1 MKLIKKLENPE
12 KWKKFFLDM
21 ASGLLPYIKL
31 FVKQNQVG
39 GGMGNVKPSRFYVPV
54 LSGKTFYQTGK
65 GQSGR
70 CKPYAVIS
78 NTAQTV
84 QQAKEEIKRE
94 PNKVLPLDQNHIKG
108 FPNLKIKYKRNQHR
122 RRNKR
127 LTKSTNKKRKII
139 TPDIF
144 KAFWGNNVST
154 RKKPR
159 YN

>member
-65 GQSGR
+65 
-70 CKPYAVIS
+70 
-78 NTAQTV
+78 
-84 QQAKEEIKRE
+84 EIKRE

-144 KAFWGNNVST
+144 EAFGGNNVST